1 MPNDASPHSIRSFE
15 LQHLW
20 WFFANIHWLES
31 PSPFGKCTVDSV
43 HSLYILHE
51 VLYSGAKAKYMYNW
65 YTSKIYIIKIWVC
78 VDCRLWKGSNRKL
91 RSPQPS
97 TYSQTHSHRTRPPR
111 SRNREKWA
119 RHDDLPRH
127 SVWLWMWLQWHLQT
141 ISAAKF
147 EWQHTLC
154 SSVRLRI
161 HITWINFEVVI
172 WDSLSAR
179 VCCILPPTTGK
190 WQAECPR
197 PSFPS
202 LAAFGVDAFP
212 LSQDGGG
219 HPQTHLVT
227 LLSSFS
233 PLVLWR
239 IALEIS
245 ICEIAWKNSC
255 DLFATTN
262 EHLTTCF
269 GRNNL
274 MIDRQPS
281 AFKKSK
287 MKLFSYALS
296 YGSAGCRDWWLPIRF
311 TEKNPGPRTILCPS
325 SVGTAFQE
333 AQKAEHFYTPQA
345 SKSYLFSCIS

>member
-1 MPNDASPHSIRSFE
+1 MGAAWRSPSALRMALNVIAVTFTNHHGMAE
-15 LQHLW
+15 GLNG
-20 WFFANIHWLES
+20 NIHYAVRSDCGSKLDQFRS
-31 PSPFGKCTVDSV
+31 RYLRFPQCKGVLHPSPNRWEMAG
-43 HSLYILHE
+43 
-51 VLYSGAKAKYMYNW
+51 
-65 YTSKIYIIKIWVC
+65 WV
-78 VDCRLWKGSNRKL
+78 
-91 RSPQPS
+91 
-97 TYSQTHSHRTRPPR
+97 PR
-111 SRNREKWA
+111 SIVSKSCSLRCWR
-119 RHDDLPRH
+119 LP
-127 SVWLWMWLQWHLQT
+127 T
-141 ISAAKF
+141 
-147 EWQHTLC
+147 EPGC
-154 SSVRLRI
+154 
-161 HITWINFEVVI
+161 
-172 WDSLSAR
+172 
-179 VCCILPPTTGK
+179 
-190 WQAECPR
+190 
-197 PSFPS
+197 
-202 LAAFGVDAFP
+202 
-212 LSQDGGG
+212 GG

-281 AFKKSK
+281 AFKKSN

-296 YGSAGCRDWWLPIRF
+296 CGSAGCRDWWLPIRF

-333 AQKAEHFYTPQA
+333 AQKAEHENATSLKVVPVFMYFLVHLWISLFRVRHNPQCLA
-345 SKSYLFSCIS
+345 SIRAHKYSQHSVTADLRSWSTGNNLNSQIRTANDSTNGYHIHAHWCHASDWIILYPST